1 MASGGSSAS
10 RSILT
15 SIAVVAFAVTDAR
28 SVQAQELSGTL
39 RYERA
44 GAGAAGVLVVARR
57 AADGNVISRVVTSRI
72 GRYRLAVG
80 TDSVEVVA
88 LRIGMEPSV
97 LARVRLRD
105 GEQRELNAVLAEIP
119 IRLAD
124 VRTRATARCEMRP
137 NEGSTVAQL
146 FLQART
152 ALLLSRLR
160 AQEGAVAARYEVR
173 SARSSARG
181 LPVGTPVVTVATDSV
196 LQPFRSVPVDSLAT
210 IGFRTIAADGAMIYR
225 APDADV
231 LTSDA
236 FLAHYCLQLVAES
249 ADYPAWI
256 GVAFRPSRNR
266 QDIIQTRGV
275 VWLDRASSEL
285 RQIDFGYVGLEP
297 LLARS
302 SPGGTI
308 AYTRLDDE
316 VWFVHEWGIRMPTVA
331 SVTRLSPF
339 ASQNNGALDYV
350 TVTGTQTVT
359 GAVLELRRGD
369 ELLFSAGDDTPSAGD
384 TTALAPRTTR
394 APANRA
400 LDAALL
406 RAGVANRDALTCS
419 DTDGTQGVMTGIVL
433 DSGRQP
439 RSRALVRAT
448 WVDQLRSPSG
458 VSVWRT
464 EAREA
469 FTHTDTTGRYLLC
482 GIPRDRPIRITVTTA
497 AGREGDAGRS
507 TIRLRRESTVAT
519 LDFPSRK

>member
-1 MASGGSSAS
+1 MMALRGVWSMITAT
-10 RSILT
+10 RSLLIP
-15 SIAVVAFAVTDAR
+15 IAAVAFAVSSAR
-28 SVQAQELSGTL
+28 SAQAQELSGTL
-39 RYERA
+39 RYERT
-44 GAGAAGVLVVARR
+44 GVGAAGVLVIARR
-57 AADGNVISRVVTSRI
+57 TVDGNVISRVVTSRI
-72 GRYRLAVG
+72 GRYRLVVG

-105 GEQRELNAVLAEIP
+105 GEQRELDAVLAEVP
-119 IRLAD
+119 IRLSD

-160 AQEGAVAARYEVR
+160 AQDGAVTARYEVR

-181 LPVGTPVVTVATDSV
+181 QPIGTPVVTVATDSV

-210 IGFRTIAADGAMIYR
+210 IGFRTIAADGAMTYR

-249 ADYPAWI
+249 PDYPAWI

-266 QDIIQTRGV
+266 LDIIQTRGV

-297 LLARS
+297 LIARA

-316 VWFVHEWGIRMPTVA
+316 IWFVHEWGIRMPTVA

-339 ASQNNGALDYV
+339 SNQNNGALDYV
-350 TVTGTQTVT
+350 TVTGTQTVS
-359 GAVLELRRGD
+359 GAVLELRRGN
-369 ELLFSAGDDTPSAGD
+369 ELLFSAGARDSSASRSGIADD
-384 TTALAPRTTR
+384 
-394 APANRA
+394 
-400 LDAALL
+400 ALL
-406 RAGVANRDALTCS
+406 RAGVANRDALTCADS
-419 DTDGTQGVMTGIVL
+419 AGTQALVTGVVL
-433 DSGRQP
+433 DASQQP
-439 RSRALVRAT
+439 RGRALVRAT
-448 WVDQLRSPSG
+448 WVDQLRSPG
-458 VSVWRT
+458 GISVWRT

-469 FTHTDTTGRYLLC
+469 FTHTDTSGRYLLC
-482 GIPRDRPIRITVTTA
+482 NLPRDRPIRITVTK
-497 AGREGDAGRS
+497 AGGTEGDAGRS
-507 TIRLRRESTVAT
+507 TLRLRRESTTAT
-519 LDFPSRK
+519 LDFPTRK